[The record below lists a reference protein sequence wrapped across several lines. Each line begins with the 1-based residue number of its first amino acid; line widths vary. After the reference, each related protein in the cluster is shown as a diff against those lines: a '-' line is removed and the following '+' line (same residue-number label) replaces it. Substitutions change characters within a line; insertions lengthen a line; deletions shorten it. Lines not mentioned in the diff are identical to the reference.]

1 MKTAYIHA
9 SVYTGQL
16 PLCEAFL
23 VEDGKFARTGST
35 EEILREISES
45 DACVDLKGA
54 FVAPGFNDSHMH
66 LLSYGNVLRSC
77 QLAGHTHSLSGLMD
91 HVRAWIAENPPRE
104 GQWVV
109 GRGWNQD
116 LFEDVQRMPSR
127 QDLDAVSHE
136 VPIMLTRACG
146 HCCVLNTPALKIAGV
161 TAGTPCP
168 EGGAIGMENGEPDGR
183 LYDNAME
190 LAGRVL
196 PPPGKEEI
204 REMLRAACRAVNRY
218 GITSVQTDDY
228 EVFKGVSWREINE
241 TYREMAE
248 KGELTVRVYEQ
259 AQLMTPEAV
268 RAFAESGCTT
278 GAGDA
283 WFQIGPL
290 KIVGDGSL
298 GSRTAHLS
306 RPYADAPDTQGF
318 SLFSEEEMRSLIGEA
333 HRLDM
338 QTAVHAIGD
347 ACLDRVLD
355 AMEQALSEHP
365 RADHRHGI
373 VHCQITRPDQLEC
386 MRRLGLHI
394 YAQSIFL
401 DYDNHIVE
409 QRAGRELA
417 GSSYSW
423 KTLLEGGLSVSNG
436 SDCPVELPDV
446 MEGIECAVTRSSLD
460 GTGPYLPEQAFTVQE
475 ALDSF
480 TMHGAEA
487 SFEETFKGRIAP
499 GYLADF
505 TVLRENPFEAE
516 PHHLHEIDVEACF
529 VGGTCVY
536 ARDGATQKEGQ

>member
-9 SVYTGQL
+9 AVYTGQL

-23 VEDGKFARTGST
+23 VEDGKFVQTGST
-35 EEILREISES
+35 QEILDAISAT
-45 DACVDLKGA
+45 DACVDLGGA

-116 LFEDVQRMPSR
+116 LFEDVHRMPSR
-127 QDLDAVSHE
+127 QDLDAVSTQ

-161 TAGTPCP
+161 SSRTPSP
-168 EGGAIGMENGEPDGR
+168 EGGAIGMEDGEPDGR

-190 LAGRVL
+190 LAFRVL
-196 PPPGKEEI
+196 PPPGKDEI
-204 REMLRAACRAVNRY
+204 RDMLRTACRAVNRY

-228 EVFKGVSWREINE
+228 EVFKGVSWREIHE
-241 TYREMAE
+241 VYREMAAS
-248 KGELTVRVYEQ
+248 GELTVRVCEQ
-259 AQLMTPEAV
+259 AQLLTVEAIRKFVEAGCMT
-268 RAFAESGCTT
+268 GK
-278 GAGDA
+278 GDEM
-283 WFQIGPL
+283 FRIGPL

-306 RPYADAPDTQGF
+306 RPYADAPEGQGF
-318 SLFSEEEMRSLIGEA
+318 SLFSEEEMHALIGEA
-333 HRLDM
+333 HALGM

-347 ACLDRVLD
+347 ACLDRVLN

-373 VHCQITRPDQLEC
+373 VHCQITRPDQLER
-386 MRRLGLHI
+386 MRRLNLHI

-409 QRAGRELA
+409 KRAGKELA
-417 GSSYSW
+417 ASSYSW
-423 KTLLEGGLSVSNG
+423 KTLLMDGLSVSNG

-446 MEGIECAVTRSSLD
+446 MEGIECAVTRTSLD
-460 GTGPYLPEQAFTVQE
+460 GTGPYLPQEAFTLQE

-480 TMHGAEA
+480 TIHGAEA
-487 SFEETFKGRIAP
+487 SFEEKIKGRIAP
-499 GYLADF
+499 GFLADF
-505 TVLRENPFEAE
+505 TVLRENPFEV
-516 PHHLHEIDVEACF
+516 PPRRLHEIEIESCW

-536 ARDGATQKEGQ
+536 SRDAMNQ